1 MSERNEREEDDYS
14 HEAEVGED
22 SRALQLRDA
31 FVLGSRLRYLEEAG
45 VHRYPVG
52 DMDDRYVLGALNKL
66 EIGLR
71 RADTRSSILPQVV
84 DFKEYLQEEYRG
96 GGEISEEDGRE
107 LGQRARSW
115 AEVLM
120 EELEE
125 EKRIEI
131 HNEGT
136 SDMTKIYESP
146 ESLFEP
152 EVWSW
157 MTERPRSDV
166 REACRCLAVDAPT
179 ATVMLSLRAVED
191 RLREW
196 YRHDVD
202 ESIERLPW
210 GNLLDELERE
220 YTDRNERPSVLSDL
234 DYLKRM
240 RNEVTHPERSPSWR
254 EAEQTLHRVGWTV
267 DDIYHAIHD

>member
-1 MSERNEREEDDYS
+1 MAERESGDYT
-14 HEAEVGED
+14 HETEVGED

-52 DMDDRYVLGALNKL
+52 GVDDRYILGALNKL

-71 RADTRSSILPQVV
+71 RADTSSAILPQVV
-84 DFKEYLQEEYRG
+84 DFKEYLRG
-96 GGEISEEDGRE
+96 KYGDGDEISEDDGRE

-120 EELEE
+120 EELGE
-125 EKRIEI
+125 EKRIGI

-136 SDMTKIYESP
+136 SDMRKIYESP
-146 ESLFEP
+146 ETLFEN
-152 EVWSW
+152 EVWEW
-157 MTERPRSDV
+157 MDERPRKDV
-166 REACRCLAVDAPT
+166 REACRCLAVNAPT
-179 ATVMLSLRAVED
+179 ATVMLALRAVED

-196 YRHDVD
+196 YRRDVD

-220 YTDRNERPSVLSDL
+220 YMDRNERPSVLSDL

-240 RNEVTHPERSPSWR
+240 RNEVTHPDRSPSWR
-254 EAEQTLHRVGWTV
+254 EAEQTLHRVGWTI